1 MSTHCKLTV
10 ILVGIYP
17 HKTNFDPQTKPLV
30 SHDNSDFKCNAIQ
43 IYLQAKSLKVYTRW
57 LGGSGV
63 PQTEGNVLLITVKH
77 LRLSDIL

>member
-10 ILVGIYP
+10 ILIGIYP

-30 SHDNSDFKCNAIQ
+30 SQDNNDYKCNAIQ
-43 IYLQAKSLKVYTRW
+43 IYLQAKSLKVYTGQ

-63 PQTEGNVLLITVKH
+63 RQTERNILLISVKH